1 MNRHVALAAF
11 VVTVIAAAPAFAHQL
26 WPAYLQLTERTGGV
40 FEVLFKVPK
49 SGGFAHPLTARL
61 PEACATVQPV
71 RIEENDRAQAQLWSV
86 RCPGGLEGKS
96 LTVDGLAI
104 VSTEALVRIERAN
117 GSARV
122 VLLTP
127 DEPVLTVDANP
138 HWLDVSKG
146 YFVLGVEHILLGIDH
161 LLFVLALLIITKGVW
176 AIVRTVTAFTIAHS
190 ITLALA
196 TLGIVNM
203 PSAPIEAIIALSIVF
218 VAAEIVHARQ
228 GHPGLAA
235 RAPWIVA
242 FVFGLLHGFGFA
254 GALSEIGLPAGHVP
268 LALLFFNLGVE
279 AGQLIFVAAVI
290 AIVAVWR
297 RTSVALP
304 RWAELVA
311 PYAIGSVAM
320 VWVIDRVGG
329 MF

>member
-1 MNRHVALAAF
+1 VKRGVVFAALAMLLAL
-11 VVTVIAAAPAFAHQL
+11 PAVAHQL
-26 WPAYLQLTERTGGV
+26 WPAYLELHERDDGIV
-40 FEVLFKVPK
+40 EVLFKVPK

-61 PEACATVQPV
+61 PQQCESV
-71 RIEENDRAQAQLWSV
+71 RAPRLEENDRAQAQLWTV
-86 RCPGGLEGKS
+86 RCPGGLAGKS

-104 VSTEALVRIERAN
+104 VSTEALVRIQGTD
-117 GSARV
+117 GSAQV
-122 VLLTP
+122 ALLTP
-127 DEPVLTVDANP
+127 DEPVLTIAAQP
-138 HWLDVSKG
+138 HWVDVSRG

-176 AIVRTVTAFTIAHS
+176 AIVKTVTAFTIAHS

-196 TLGIVNM
+196 TLGIVNV

-228 GHPGLAA
+228 GRPGIAA

-242 FVFGLLHGFGFA
+242 FAFGLLHGFGFA
-254 GALSEIGLPAGHVP
+254 GALSEVGLPADHVP

-279 AGQLIFVAAVI
+279 AGQLVFVAAVL
-290 AIVAVWR
+290 AVVALWR
-297 RTSVALP
+297 RTRVVLP

-311 PYAIGSVAM
+311 PYAIGSLAM

-329 MF
+329 ILE

>member
-1 MNRHVALAAF
+1 VKRGFALAA
-11 VVTVIAAAPAFAHQL
+11 VAILVALPAFAHQL
-26 WPAYLQLTERTGGV
+26 WPAYLQLDERESGLYD
-40 FEVLFKVPK
+40 VLFKVPK
-49 SGGFAHPLTARL
+49 SGGLAHPLTARL
-61 PEACATVQPV
+61 PEQCQAVGVPRT
-71 RIEENDRAQAQLWSV
+71 EENDRALAQLWSV
-86 RCPGGLEGKS
+86 RCPGGLEGKT

-104 VSTEALVRIERAN
+104 VSTEALVRIQRAD
-117 GSARV
+117 GSAQV
-122 VLLTP
+122 ALLTP
-127 DEPVLTVDANP
+127 DEPVLTLQASP
-138 HWLDVSKG
+138 HWLDVARG

-176 AIVRTVTAFTIAHS
+176 AIVKTVTAFTIAHS

-196 TLGIVNM
+196 TLGVVNM

-228 GHPGLAA
+228 GHPGIAA

-254 GALSEIGLPAGHVP
+254 GALSEVGLPADHVP

-279 AGQLIFVAAVI
+279 AGQLVFVAGVLALV
-290 AIVAVWR
+290 AIWR
-297 RTSVALP
+297 RTRLALP
-304 RWAELVA
+304 AWAELVT
-311 PYAIGSVAM
+311 PYAIGSIAM
-320 VWVIDRVGG
+320 VWVIDRVSG

>member
-1 MNRHVALAAF
+1 VKRGFALAALP
-11 VVTVIAAAPAFAHQL
+11 ILICLPAFAHEL
-26 WPAYLQLTERTGGV
+26 WPAYLQLDERADGIV
-40 FEVLFKVPK
+40 DVRFKVPK
-49 SGGFAHPLTARL
+49 TGGLPHPLTVRL
-61 PEACATVQPV
+61 PSQCETVGVP
-71 RIEENDRAQAQLWSV
+71 RIEESERALAQLWSV
-86 RCPGGLEGKS
+86 RCAGGLAGKS

-104 VSTEALVRIERAN
+104 VSTEALVRIERAD

-122 VLLTP
+122 SLLTP
-127 DEPVLTVDANP
+127 DEPVLTLQASP
-138 HWLDVSKG
+138 HWLDVARG

-161 LLFVLALLIITKGVW
+161 LLFVLALLIMTNGVW
-176 AIVRTVTAFTIAHS
+176 SIVKTVTAFTIAHS

-196 TLGIVNM
+196 TLSVVNM

-228 GHPGLAA
+228 GRPGIAA

-254 GALSEIGLPAGHVP
+254 GALSEVGLPANHVP

-279 AGQLIFVAAVI
+279 AGQLVFVGAVLVL
-290 AIVAVWR
+290 VAVWR
-297 RTSVALP
+297 RTRIVLP
-304 RWAELVA
+304 RWAELVT
-311 PYAIGSVAM
+311 PYAIGSIAM